1 MRSHRALLRR
11 ARASQTLSNYRSA
24 LADLEAVEALLPAA
38 LAAGKG
44 SEVNAKDLKREVS
57 FCQAQAAK
65 LAEIMKNMPVGRT
78 KRIADGTSR
87 IAVKLLGKK
96 TARTV
101 AGSGLEIEFLRARG
115 SSSLMSTR
123 SSGGRFCVLPA
134 HSET

>member
-65 LAEIMKNMPVGRT
+65 QAESEAEERVRREAEEAVRAARGERETGGRT
-78 KRIADGTSR
+78 SAWAMVS
-87 IAVKLLGKK
+87 
-96 TARTV
+96 
-101 AGSGLEIEFLRARG
+101 
-115 SSSLMSTR
+115 
-123 SSGGRFCVLPA
+123 
-134 HSET
+134 